1 MTLQYFHTKM
11 TRNVVKLHHLNS
23 YFGIS
28 LCLLMTYKQSK
39 GMCNTVH
46 KPLEAKTLWVGS
58 EILGVE
64 HQEDFLSEV
73 KITTKKVKDK
83 IKKSRKGVH

>member
-46 KPLEAKTLWVGS
+46 KRLEAKTLWVGS

-64 HQEDFLSEV
+64 RGSSTRQN
-73 KITTKKVKDK
+73 
-83 IKKSRKGVH
+83 IKKTSCQRSK

>member
-11 TRNVVKLHHLNS
+11 IRNVVKLHHLNS

-58 EILGVE
+58 EILGAE
-64 HQEDFLSEV
+64 RGSG
-73 KITTKKVKDK
+73 
-83 IKKSRKGVH
+83 SRPLNA